1 MSFNSLKQKGYL
13 FKWFFRIYFSSMG
26 KKDRYVVE
34 GRQYHPKSSLVD
46 TEDDEQTIWCCF
58 AWW

>member
-26 KKDRYVVE
+26 KKHKYVVE
-34 GRQYHPKSSLVD
+34 ARQYHPESSPVD
-46 TEDDEQTIWCCF
+46 TEDEQTIWCCF
-58 AWW
+58 ARR

>member
-26 KKDRYVVE
+26 KKGKYVIE
-34 GRQYHPKSSLVD
+34 GQHYNSESSLVD
-46 TEDDEQTIWCCF
+46 TEDAQTCCCCF